1 VTDHDAIEAMGLSK
15 KRIME
20 LVVQAS
26 ATQIFIHGDVHADPH
41 PGLLLVPG
49 WPDVVEIRRAG
60 TWQSTSI
67 LMLCIS
73 GWLDIVD
80 CSHTR
85 VQFLC

>member
-49 WPDVVEIRRAG
+49 WPDVAEIRRGRHVAK
-60 TWQSTSI
+60 
-67 LMLCIS
+67 CE
-73 GWLDIVD
+73 
-80 CSHTR
+80 HTDE
-85 VQFLC
+85 VSLLY